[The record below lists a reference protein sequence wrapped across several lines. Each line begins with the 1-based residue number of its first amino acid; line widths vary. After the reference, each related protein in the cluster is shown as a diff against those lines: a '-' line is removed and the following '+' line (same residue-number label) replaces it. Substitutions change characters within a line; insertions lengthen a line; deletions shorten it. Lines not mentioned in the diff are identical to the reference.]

1 MIEELR
7 IEELRI
13 EELGNYIII
22 LVPACAGSHLSAV
35 PGQAGADRSWWP
47 SYYEKER

>member
-1 MIEELR
+1 M

-22 LVPACAGSHLSAV
+22 LVPACAGSH
-35 PGQAGADRSWWP
+35 ADRSWWP